1 MAPQPPL
8 TGNQTPEELIR
19 PMQLIFVAMLTAQL
33 MLVGLMAFLVS
44 QGHGGVVKNG
54 EIFLALG
61 AVVAASALGGSG
73 ILTTVIARKKDE
85 SADPVV
91 RITQLRSL
99 YIIRMAILE
108 GGTMANAVFYLIHP
122 NLLFFAF
129 TAVSLTAFVVFR
141 PKV

>member
-19 PMQLIFVAMLTAQL
+19 PMQLIFVAMLTAQV

-44 QGHGGVVKNG
+44 QGHGNIVQNG
-54 EIFLALG
+54 EIVLALG
-61 AVVAASALGGSG
+61 AVLTASALGGS
-73 ILTTVIARKKDE
+73 IFLTTIIARKKDE
-85 SADPVV
+85 RSDPVV
-91 RITQLRSL
+91 RMTQLRAL

-108 GGTMANAVFYLIHP
+108 GGTMANATFYLIHP

-141 PKV
+141 PKM